1 MKALQNNCIK
11 KLKRLK
17 EKDFRKREELRVV
30 KKKMN
35 KKKLEMKE
43 TIGPEVQKIQ
53 LRALQ
58 NIQMEKQV

>member
-11 KLKRLK
+11 KIEKAEGKGFSKKRRI
-17 EKDFRKREELRVV
+17 ESGY
-30 KKKMN
+30 KKMN

-43 TIGPEVQKIQ
+43 RIFPEVQKIQ